1 MKRSA
6 LLAALV
12 FAAALAVAVS
22 SSASTYAN
30 GHFLSGLGYYTSAP
44 STAAPLDVSGN
55 WKLAVDANGVGRLD
69 GVLWTMKQRCGADPC
84 PWGLNLKYFS
94 WARAVVHADGS
105 YSTTGTLDVS
115 VGLDGVNPV
124 HFDASFVRAT
134 DGQVTLTLL
143 ITNCPYHW
151 GRWVIRGA

>member
-30 GHFLSGLGYYTSAP
+30 G
-44 STAAPLDVSGN
+44 
-55 WKLAVDANGVGRLD
+55 VGQPD

-84 PWGLNLKYFS
+84 PCGLNLKYFN